1 MNTIK
6 RSLRAQ
12 GSGIPEKQ
20 TERKQELEDIDG
32 TDVEMA
38 VQKMKNGKAAGIDG
52 IFPDLI
58 KAGGKVLIR
67 QMEELFRTVWDEERI
82 PEEW

>member
-1 MNTIK
+1 
-6 RSLRAQ
+6 
-12 GSGIPEKQ
+12 
-20 TERKQELEDIDG
+20 
-32 TDVEMA
+32 MA

-67 QMEELFRTVWDEERI
+67 QMEELFRTV
-82 PEEW
+82 